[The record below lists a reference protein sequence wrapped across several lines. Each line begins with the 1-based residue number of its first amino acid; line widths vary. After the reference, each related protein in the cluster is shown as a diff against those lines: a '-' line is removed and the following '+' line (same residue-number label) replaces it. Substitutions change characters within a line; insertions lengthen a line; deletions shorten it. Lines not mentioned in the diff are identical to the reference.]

1 MQVKYTAHATTGY
14 AGRTGTAAT
23 DDGKVAV
30 SLSVPKEMGGD
41 GGPGTNPEQ
50 LFALGYS
57 ACFMGAMKGAAG
69 RLKVKLPED
78 TTVTGAVSFYDRED
92 GVGYGIKAALTASA
106 PGLDQATLEEVM
118 ALAHDIC
125 PYSNLIRFPH
135 DVELTAVGE
144 LEAAE

>member
-106 PGLDQATLEEVM
+106 PALRSMSRSEPSPALTLSG
-118 ALAHDIC
+118 C
-125 PYSNLIRFPH
+125 ST
-135 DVELTAVGE
+135 LTAS
-144 LEAAE
+144 